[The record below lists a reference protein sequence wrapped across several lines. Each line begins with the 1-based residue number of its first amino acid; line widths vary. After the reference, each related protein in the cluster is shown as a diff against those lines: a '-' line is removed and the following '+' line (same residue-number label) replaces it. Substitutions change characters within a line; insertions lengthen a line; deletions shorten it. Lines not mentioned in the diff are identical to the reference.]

1 MNIEDRDGLE
11 RKLARVLGRL
21 LAAQMGRLLELLGD
35 PPNMSNLP
43 INFWGD
49 AGKEMAGVLRPFLE
63 SLYVESA
70 KQMMDNV
77 GIGVDWALVN
87 ENAAEWASR
96 YSFELVT
103 GINNTSRNTLQRAVN
118 RYFADGQTIGEL
130 TSRLSRS
137 FGPVRAEMI
146 AVTEVTRAATEGER
160 EFVAELVSDGVK
172 MIPIWQTSNDDR
184 VCPICGPRHNKPI
197 EDGQY
202 PPAHVRCR
210 CWVNHEIAE
219 LRQ

>member
-1 MNIEDRDGLE
+1 VNIEDRDGLE
-11 RKLARVLGRL
+11 RKLARILGRL

-35 PPNMSNLP
+35 PPNISNLP

-49 AGKEMAGVLRPFLE
+49 AGTEMAGVLRPFLE

-96 YSFELVT
+96 HSFELVT
-103 GINNTSRNTLQRAVN
+103 GINNTSRNTLQRAVS

-146 AVTEVTRAATEGER
+146 AITEVTRAATEGER
-160 EFVAELVSDGVK
+160 EFLAELVSDGVE
-172 MIPIWQTSNDDR
+172 MIPIWQTSNDER
-184 VCPICGPRHNKPI
+184 VCPICGPRYNKPI